1 MGAAALLIDI
11 RRTRLPVSYTRISS
25 SWAAVTLPVPS
36 PLANRPRASSNEA
49 TGSSVMFPTKT
60 PEARLSCTLRFVFP
74 GARRSEMTSL

>member
-1 MGAAALLIDI
+1 MG
-11 RRTRLPVSYTRISS
+11 YTRISS
-25 SWAAVTLPVPS
+25 GWTAATRSVPS

-60 PEARLSCTLRFVFP
+60 PEARLSCTLRFVLL